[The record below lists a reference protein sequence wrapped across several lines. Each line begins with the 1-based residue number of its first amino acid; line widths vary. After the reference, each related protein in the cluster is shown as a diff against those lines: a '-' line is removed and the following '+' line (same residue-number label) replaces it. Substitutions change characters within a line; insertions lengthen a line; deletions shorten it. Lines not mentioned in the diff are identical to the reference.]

1 MAEKIAELGQALD
14 RGQVAAPGARA
25 KHTNHFS
32 DGSNVPF
39 ECQLTDI
46 VENIPAGF
54 LMFDAT
60 DRLVVCNSRYLE
72 WFFPE
77 NSHRIV
83 PGMSYEE
90 LLMIFAESELSVDA
104 SEDPTWFQTRLA
116 VRGTPDGSFKHRLK
130 GGRVVH
136 SSEQVT
142 SDGNIISIH
151 VDMTALHQ
159 QKAAIETKSEQFRV
173 IMETVNQGISMMD
186 ANLDCVVAN
195 EQFHKLLEFPPELG
209 ASGTPFEHFLRYNAE
224 RGEYGDGDV
233 EELVSERVELARK
246 FEPHCFE
253 RTRPNGQVMQ
263 ICGTPVPSGGFVTT
277 YTDITER
284 RANENTLRKR
294 EQELTEQN
302 ELFNTAID
310 NMTQGLVMF
319 DNERRLVVCNKRFS
333 EIYDLPDHLCIPGTH
348 GQEIIMFLLARGDI
362 VGVEPEAYLNEWRK
376 RTLSSGQ
383 NTWSRELSGGR
394 TITITHKRMSN
405 GGWVATHEDRTELR
419 QIQARLE
426 HMAHHDE
433 LTQLPNRAVLRQRVE
448 QCLPLSEEG
457 KAFSILCL
465 DLDRFKSV
473 NDTLGHPM
481 GDKLLQSVA
490 TRLKSCVE
498 ETDTIVRLGGDE
510 FAIIQMSEDQPRAA
524 SDLAERVCASLAQPF
539 VLETHQVVVGASV
552 GIAIAPQD
560 GTDPDQLLKNAD
572 MALYRAKN
580 EGRGNF
586 RFFEFEMDT
595 SMRARRSLEL
605 DLRNAFKQGEFELY
619 YQPLVNLAS
628 NEVTGFEALLRWN
641 HELRGSVSPTE
652 FIPIAEEIGLIIPLG
667 EWVVNKACMD
677 AKQWPGNT
685 KIAVN
690 LSPLQFRSENLIEMV
705 FKALAKSHLPP
716 SRLELEITERVLLDH
731 NDETLAT
738 LHALR
743 DLGVRISMDDFGTG
757 YSSLSY
763 LRSFPFDKIKIDR
776 SFINDLSKRDE
787 TAVIVSAVAS
797 LSQNLGMIATAEG
810 VETQSQRDQVSA
822 AGYTEMQGFL
832 FSAARPADEI
842 TQMYFSGENLHV
854 ARV

>member
-1 MAEKIAELGQALD
+1 MVEKKPELVQVLD
-14 RGQVAAPGARA
+14 RGKVAAPGARA

-32 DGSNVPF
+32 NGNNVPF

-46 VENIPAGF
+46 VESIPAGF
-54 LMFDAT
+54 MMFDAA

-77 NSHRIV
+77 NSHLII

-90 LLMIFAESELSVDA
+90 LLMVFAESELSVDA
-104 SEDPTWFQTRLA
+104 SEDPTWFQKRLA
-116 VRGTPDGSFKHRLK
+116 ERGTPDGSFKHRLK

-142 SDGNIISIH
+142 SDGNVISIH
-151 VDMTALHQ
+151 VDMTELHE
-159 QKAAIETKSEQFRV
+159 QKTASEKKSEQFRV
-173 IMETVNQGISMMD
+173 IMETINQGISMMD
-186 ANLDCVVAN
+186 ADLNCVVAN
-195 EQFHKLLEFPPELG
+195 DRFHELLGFPEELG
-209 ASGTPFEHFLRYNAE
+209 ASGTPFEQFLRFNAE

-233 EELVSERVELARK
+233 EEMVAQRVELAKK

-253 RTRPNGQVMQ
+253 RKRPNGQVMEVR
-263 ICGTPVPSGGFVTT
+263 GTPVPSGGFVTT

-284 RANENTLRKR
+284 RANENNLRKR

-302 ELFNTAID
+302 ELFNSAID
-310 NMTQGLVMF
+310 NMTQGLGMF
-319 DNERRLVVCNKRFS
+319 DSERRLVVCNKRLS
-333 EIYDLPDHLCIPGTH
+333 EIYDLPDHLCVPGTP
-348 GQEIIMFLLARGDI
+348 GEEILKFLLARGDI
-362 VGVEPEAYLNEWRK
+362 VGVDPEVYVKEWRN
-376 RTLSSGQ
+376 RILSTEESSW
-383 NTWSRELSGGR
+383 TRELSGGR
-394 TITITHKRMSN
+394 TIAITHKPMSN
-405 GGWVATHEDRTELR
+405 GGWVATHEDRTQLR
-419 QIQARLE
+419 EIQARLE

-448 QCLPLSEEG
+448 QC
-457 KAFSILCL
+457 FSSSLEVKSFAILCL

-481 GDKLLQSVA
+481 GDKLLQIVA
-490 TRLKSCVE
+490 KRLKGCVE
-498 ETDTIVRLGGDE
+498 EADTIIRLGGDE

-524 SDLAERVCASLAQPF
+524 SELSERVCTILAQPF
-539 VLETHQVVVGASV
+539 ELETHQVVVGTSIGV
-552 GIAIAPQD
+552 AIAPRD

-580 EGRGNF
+580 EGRGSF

-605 DLRNAFKQGEFELY
+605 DLRKAFNQGEFELH

-641 HELRGSVSPTE
+641 HEERGNVSPTE

-690 LSPLQFRSENLIEMV
+690 LSPLQFRNENLIEMV
-705 FKALAKSHLPP
+705 FKALARSHLPP

-797 LSQNLGMIATAEG
+797 LSQNLGMVATAEG

-832 FSAARPADEI
+832 FSAARPAEEI
-842 TQMYFSGENLHV
+842 TRMYFSDEDLHV
-854 ARV
+854 ALV

>member
-1 MAEKIAELGQALD
+1 
-14 RGQVAAPGARA
+14 
-25 KHTNHFS
+25 
-32 DGSNVPF
+32 
-39 ECQLTDI
+39 
-46 VENIPAGF
+46 
-54 LMFDAT
+54 
-60 DRLVVCNSRYLE
+60 
-72 WFFPE
+72 
-77 NSHRIV
+77 
-83 PGMSYEE
+83 
-90 LLMIFAESELSVDA
+90 
-104 SEDPTWFQTRLA
+104 
-116 VRGTPDGSFKHRLK
+116 
-130 GGRVVH
+130 
-136 SSEQVT
+136 
-142 SDGNIISIH
+142 
-151 VDMTALHQ
+151 
-159 QKAAIETKSEQFRV
+159 
-173 IMETVNQGISMMD
+173 
-186 ANLDCVVAN
+186 
-195 EQFHKLLEFPPELG
+195 
-209 ASGTPFEHFLRYNAE
+209 
-224 RGEYGDGDV
+224 
-233 EELVSERVELARK
+233 
-246 FEPHCFE
+246 
-253 RTRPNGQVMQ
+253 
-263 ICGTPVPSGGFVTT
+263 
-277 YTDITER
+277 
-284 RANENTLRKR
+284 
-294 EQELTEQN
+294 
-302 ELFNTAID
+302 
-310 NMTQGLVMF
+310 
-319 DNERRLVVCNKRFS
+319 
-333 EIYDLPDHLCIPGTH
+333 
-348 GQEIIMFLLARGDI
+348 
-362 VGVEPEAYLNEWRK
+362 
-376 RTLSSGQ
+376 
-383 NTWSRELSGGR
+383 
-394 TITITHKRMSN
+394 
-405 GGWVATHEDRTELR
+405 
-419 QIQARLE
+419 
-426 HMAHHDE
+426 
-433 LTQLPNRAVLRQRVE
+433 
-448 QCLPLSEEG
+448 
-457 KAFSILCL
+457 
-465 DLDRFKSV
+465 
-473 NDTLGHPM
+473 
-481 GDKLLQSVA
+481 
-490 TRLKSCVE
+490 
-498 ETDTIVRLGGDE
+498 VRLGGDE

-552 GIAIAPQD
+552 GVAIAPQD

-605 DLRNAFKQGEFELY
+605 DLRKAFNQGEFELH

-743 DLGVRISMDDFGTG
+743 DLGVRICMDDFGTG